1 MSFAQTRPASRF
13 DLSHPAAQT
22 IEQSIMRGANFVVAY
37 AELPAGATFERDN
50 PDESILYLPDGM
62 ARISAGGDAVECDA
76 AARVVILPP
85 GPARVEMTGAGR
97 VLRVFSSAAQDL
109 AAMAANAALY
119 ADGAPEVAPMRPWPA
134 PYDGFRLRHY
144 RVEDYRDRPM
154 RMFRSA
160 NLMINIFDFDG
171 PRDIMALSPHSHA
184 DFEQG
189 SFAMS
194 GQWVHSLRYPWSRQL
209 SDWREDEHLSIGSPS
224 LLVIPATV
232 IHTSRSTA
240 QGGNQ
245 LVDIFSPP
253 RRDFCDLGYVCNA
266 GEYPVADTQ
275 GDKE

>member
-1 MSFAQTRPASRF
+1 MTFAQTRPASRF
-13 DLSHPAAQT
+13 DLSQT
-22 IEQSIMRGANFVVAY
+22 APQAPGEWIMRGANFVVVY
-37 AELPAGATFERDN
+37 ASLPAGATLKRDN
-50 PDESILYLPDGM
+50 PDESIVYFPDGM
-62 ARISAGGDAVECDA
+62 ARIEAGGDVVEFGA
-76 AARVVILPP
+76 AATVVILPP
-85 GPARVEMTGAGR
+85 GPGLIEMTGAGR
-97 VLRVFSSAAQDL
+97 VLRLFSSAAQNL
-109 AAMAANAALY
+109 AAMAANADIY
-119 ADGAPEVAPMRPWPA
+119 ADGAPEVAPMRPWPE
-134 PYDGFRLRHY
+134 PHDGFKLRHY

-171 PRDIMALSPHSHA
+171 PRNIMALSPHSHA

-194 GQWVHSLRYPWSRQL
+194 GEWVHSLRYPWSKQL
-209 SDWREDEHLSIGSPS
+209 PDWREDEHLAIGSPS

-240 QGGNQ
+240 PGGNQ

-253 RRDFCDLGYVCNA
+253 RRDFCDLGYVCNGA
-266 GEYPVADTQ
+266 EYPVAETE

>member
-1 MSFAQTRPASRF
+1 MATLVAPYFP
-13 DLSHPAAQT
+13 
-22 IEQSIMRGANFVVAY
+22 IIYVRGY
-37 AELPAGATFERDN
+37 AMTSAEIADAVSSPYMGFNVGATKLRKAWDGQVRRHVFESPLVRLMKDCGYRD
-50 PDESILYLPDGM
+50 I
-62 ARISAGGDAVECDA
+62 
-76 AARVVILPP
+76 
-85 GPARVEMTGAGR
+85 
-97 VLRVFSSAAQDL
+97 
-109 AAMAANAALY
+109 Y

-134 PYDGFRLRHY
+134 PHDGFKLRHY

-194 GQWVHSLRYPWSRQL
+194 GQWVHSLRYPWSKQL
-209 SDWREDEHLSIGSPS
+209 PDWREDEHLAIGSPS

-240 QGGNQ
+240 PGNNQ

-253 RRDFCDLGYVCNA
+253 RRDFCDLGYVCNGA
-266 GEYPVADTQ
+266 EYPVADTE